1 MKWLKIRLIDLIS
14 FILISLQIEGNL
26 PHQNSNQEADDE
38 GWVEQQVWQ
47 VLDYVMRTLLYK
59 VQVTTTSLHCFKIKR

>member
-38 GWVEQQVWQ
+38 GWVEQ
-47 VLDYVMRTLLYK
+47 
-59 VQVTTTSLHCFKIKR
+59 